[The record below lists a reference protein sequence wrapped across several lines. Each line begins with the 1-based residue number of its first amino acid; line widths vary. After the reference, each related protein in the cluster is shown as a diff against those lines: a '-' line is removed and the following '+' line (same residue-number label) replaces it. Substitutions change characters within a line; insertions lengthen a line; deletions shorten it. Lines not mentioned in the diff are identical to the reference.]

1 MNKIKLSLEELIFA
15 FYSEGLFESGIQLKD
30 SYFPDLDDQQLQL
43 LLEIASR
50 SLMAK
55 DMIREVDSRYRLKKE
70 EAEFI
75 HVLNRAEFTVQFS
88 CFSTDLTKEEA
99 LSIHFK
105 NETAYV
111 HKLHFDQQV
120 HTIERLVGE
129 EAQKL
134 ILNQLSSKEI
144 KSERT
149 IVAEMST
156 EEFENLLGEASET
169 EHPSSF
175 ISRWASQI
183 TTESIQDISS
193 FLMDVYSRSAKL
205 NTILLMSYDQNNSPD
220 TVDICFFIPG
230 KQRDW
235 LITRNKDN
243 RFNLEHTSEAF
254 LKTFIPS
261 SIFKVNVN
269 I

>member
-30 SYFPDLDDQQLQL
+30 TYFPDLDDRQLQL

-55 DMIREVDSRYRLKKE
+55 DMIREVDNRYRLKEE

-75 HVLNRAEFTVQFS
+75 HVLNRAEFTLQFS
-88 CFSTDLTKEEA
+88 CFSADLTKEET

-105 NETAYV
+105 NQQAYI
-111 HKLHFDQQV
+111 HKLHFDEQV
-120 HTIERLVGE
+120 HTIECLADE
-129 EAQKL
+129 DAQKL
-134 ILNQLSSKEI
+134 ILAQLSSKEI
-144 KSERT
+144 QSERT
-149 IVAEMST
+149 IIAEMST
-156 EEFENLLGEASET
+156 EEFENLLEEASET
-169 EHPSSF
+169 DHPSSF
-175 ISRWASQI
+175 ISRWSSQI
-183 TTESIQDISS
+183 ATEDIQGVSS
-193 FLMDVYSRSAKL
+193 FLLDVYSRSARL
-205 NTILLMSYDQNNSPD
+205 NTMLLMSYDQHNSPE

-230 KQRDW
+230 QQRDW
-235 LITRNKDN
+235 MITRNKDH
-243 RFNLEHTSEAF
+243 RFNLEHTNEAF

-261 SIFKVNVN
+261 SIFKVNIN